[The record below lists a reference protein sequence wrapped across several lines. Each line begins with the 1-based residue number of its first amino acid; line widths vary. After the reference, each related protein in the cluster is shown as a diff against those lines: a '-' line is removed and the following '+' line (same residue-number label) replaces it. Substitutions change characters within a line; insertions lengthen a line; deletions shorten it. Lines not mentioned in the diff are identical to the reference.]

1 MSDTTPS
8 PDPVPVE
15 EGKPSIWER
24 ISFIWLIPIIALAVA
39 LGAAWNNYND
49 QGPLIE
55 ITFDNAAGV
64 KADETVLRYR
74 DIQVGV
80 VEQVGFTPDLE
91 QVRVSVR
98 IDKELADHIDADAR
112 FWVVRPEVSAQ
123 GVSGLDTVLSG
134 VYIQGVWDSTP
145 GGLVTRF
152 EGRPNAPLLGADQQG
167 IEFTIRSPES
177 LPSANTPIVYKGVQ
191 VGQVAAAEIDEGG
204 AGVTAEAVIFE
215 PYTGL
220 ISSGT
225 RSVR

>member
-152 EGRPNAPLLGADQQG
+152 WARISRA
-167 IEFTIRSPES
+167 SS
-177 LPSANTPIVYKGVQ
+177 SPSARPRACPRPTRPSSTRVCRSARWRPQ
-191 VGQVAAAEIDEGG
+191 RSTRAAR
-204 AGVTAEAVIFE
+204 V
-215 PYTGL
+215 
-220 ISSGT
+220 
-225 RSVR
+225 